1 MEALNVFNI
10 SFNNNQ
16 NNFLSLAYWCR
27 KKAAIFDKSD
37 ANGKSIFSFKKNAF
51 VDRAFTLMLVYRK
64 QFLQMQEFS
73 EILQYL
79 VATYYIDIKA
89 GNFNYYISKVLKNK
103 LLDCLNDS
111 VQ

>member
-1 MEALNVFNI
+1 
-10 SFNNNQ
+10 
-16 NNFLSLAYWCR
+16 
-27 KKAAIFDKSD
+27 
-37 ANGKSIFSFKKNAF
+37 
-51 VDRAFTLMLVYRK
+51 MLVYRK

-89 GNFNYYISKVLKNK
+89 GNLNYYISKVLKNK
-103 LLDCLNDS
+103 LLDCLNDP